1 MQKKQPGWKQIFY
14 KMRVHIIAFLALVLI
29 AGIGFQMFRVELL
42 KNAQSLGSSLSRN
55 YASEERNN
63 LTVYE
68 TLISIGVASIDQR
81 VRDGEPRQEMIQWM
95 QVYFERIEAVLGEG
109 KVDPYIVLDG
119 EIIALNPWEGDES
132 YDFQETQWYQEASA
146 AEGEVIFT
154 NVYTDAIYQ
163 EPVITAAQKC
173 EIADAIIAFDI
184 FPRNFHVQENPGD
197 LSEGDSF
204 FLCDSTGELIYS
216 QTELSGIR
224 GELQNYVDDLIKEI
238 KAGNLDSY
246 NAYIEDLDGGH
257 RAVYYSRMS
266 NGWFSIITIPYQNI
280 LGNWNKLILILGA
293 VFLLFLLVIIW
304 MSWREWRLNA
314 RMERTNETVRVLG
327 NSYYALYRIDFG
339 QKTYEMIKGSDYV
352 RSRLEQKGN
361 YQDLLKVMGE
371 VIEES
376 AYEEYMESFSLEN
389 IRRLVSQRIRDFG
402 GDFLR
407 KFGEEYRWVSV
418 RVLFDESLA
427 PEEVVLCFRQ
437 VEEEKQRQ
445 LRERSLL
452 ENALKASRESEE
464 AKQTFFSNMSHD
476 MRTPLNAIIGLS
488 ELIPQHLRE
497 PEKIAGYT
505 EKINLSSRQLLA
517 LINDILDMSRI
528 EQGKMTLSNQQFHLK
543 KCVEDCLET
552 FRIQAQKEGKTFS
565 LSFDLKDEEVIGD
578 PLRIS
583 QILNNLLSNALKF
596 TEEGDEVSVSVMQT
610 EGGEYAKYKFVV
622 QDTGIGMTEDFL
634 KDLFEPYAREMRFHA
649 KEVSGT
655 GLGMPIVKNLVSQM
669 NGEIYVASSPDQGST
684 FTIILP
690 LMTVAGDENKELS
703 GEAADSGQFSIEGKK
718 LLLAE
723 DNAVNME
730 IATELLSAD
739 GADIT
744 QAWNG
749 EEAVEAFKTSEPF
762 AFDGILMDMQMPV
775 MDGCEAVKQIRALK
789 RPDAQ
794 SIPIIAV
801 TANAFAEDI
810 AATED
815 AGMNAHISKPI
826 DFPLLYKTLEKLLKN
841 AD

>member
-1 MQKKQPGWKQIFY
+1 MRKKQHLWKEVFY
-14 KMRVHIIAFLALVLI
+14 RMRIHIIALLALVLV
-29 AGIGFQMFRVELL
+29 AAIGFQLFRTELL

-68 TLISIGVASIDQR
+68 TLISIGTESIDQK
-81 VRDGEPRQEMIQWM
+81 VKDGEAREELIEWV
-95 QVYFERIEAVLGEG
+95 QVYFHRIQAVLGEG
-109 KVDPYIVLDG
+109 KVDPYVVLDG
-119 EIIALNPWEGDES
+119 EIIALNPWDGDES
-132 YDFQETQWYQEASA
+132 YDFRQTQWYREAEA
-146 AEGEVIFT
+146 AKGKVIFT
-154 NVYTDAIYQ
+154 NIYTDAIYH
-163 EPVITAAQKC
+163 EPVITVAQKC
-173 EIADAIIAFDI
+173 GRADAMIAFDI
-184 FPRNFHVQENPGD
+184 FPRNFHVWESPGG

-204 FLCDSTGELIYS
+204 FLCDSTGDLIYS
-216 QTELSGIR
+216 QTELKCTR
-224 GELQNYVDDLIKEI
+224 EELQEYLDNLIKEI
-238 KAGNLDSY
+238 KAGNLDDY
-246 NAYIEDLDGGH
+246 DAHIEDLNGH
-257 RAVYYSRMS
+257 QRGVYYSLMT

-280 LGNWNKLILILGA
+280 LGSWNRLLLIFGGI
-293 VFLLFLLVIIW
+293 FLLFLIVVIW
-304 MSWREWRLNA
+304 MGWREWRLSS
-314 RMERTNETVRVLG
+314 RMERTNETVKVLG

-352 RSRLEQKGN
+352 RSRLAQQGN

-376 AYEEYMESFSLEN
+376 AYKEYVKSFSLEN
-389 IRRLVSQRIRDFG
+389 IRHLVSQRIRDFG

-407 KFGEEYRWVSV
+407 KFGDEYRWVSV

-488 ELIPQHLRE
+488 ELIPQHLQE

-528 EQGKMTLSNQQFHLK
+528 EQGKMTLNKQQFHLK

-552 FRIQAQKEGKTFS
+552 FRIQAQKEDKTFS

-622 QDTGIGMTEDFL
+622 QDTGIGMTEEFL

-690 LMTVAGDENKELS
+690 FMTVVGDENKEPS
-703 GEAADSGQFSIEGKK
+703 AEAADSQPFSIEGKR

-739 GADIT
+739 GAEIT

-749 EEAVEAFKTSEPF
+749 KEAVEAFKASEPF
-762 AFDGILMDMQMPV
+762 TFDGILMDMQMPV
-775 MDGCEAVKQIRALK
+775 MDGCEAAKQIRALK

-815 AGMNAHISKPI
+815 AGMNGHVSKPI
-826 DFPLLYKTLEKLLKN
+826 DFALLYKIFERLMGPS
-841 AD
+841 A